1 MQISFYIWNFLCTLQ
16 LEHIHC
22 FLLHGHWF
30 ITCLCTSFQTASSK
44 SLGKKWHTQSFKVT
58 ISIIYYMDYKTF
70 HLEES
75 FILLIFIITFFLYVY
90 IKISDCIHF
99 FHPLQIS
106 NSYNT
111 ACVFNVSQSE
121 KEIWSCCLLMGWFAK
136 VTTQI
141 ATIIINNNHHNSL
154 QLKIL
159 P

>member
-1 MQISFYIWNFLCTLQ
+1 MSLDWNWCKYHFTYEIFCVLYNFSTFTVFYIY
-16 LEHIHC
+16 
-22 FLLHGHWF
+22 GHWF

-75 FILLIFIITFFLYVY
+75 FILLIFIITFCLYIY
-90 IKISDCIHF
+90 IKISNCIHF

-111 ACVFNVSQSE
+111 ACVFNVSVR
-121 KEIWSCCLLMGWFAK
+121 KRNLILLLVNGL
-136 VTTQI
+136 VCQGDHSNR
-141 ATIIINNNHHNSL
+141 NNYN
-154 QLKIL
+154 K
-159 P
+159 